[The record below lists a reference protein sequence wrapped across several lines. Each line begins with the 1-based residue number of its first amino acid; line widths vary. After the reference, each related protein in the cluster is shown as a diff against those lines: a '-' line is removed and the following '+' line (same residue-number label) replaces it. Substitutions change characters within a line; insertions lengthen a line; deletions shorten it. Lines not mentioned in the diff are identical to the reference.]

1 MDSEGKVSFT
11 VPRGNYYQ
19 IEFPEYAKAKPIS
32 PIEYTSTLS
41 NRDINVTYL
50 SYDEATGEKVIIKI
64 NKVEDDIKTA
74 WVDKEVNITIDKK
87 TTSYTTNANGQY
99 IIWILFGK
107 EYTIWVADSDGYY
120 VDFSRNTKTFTAN
133 VVQRQVVFNTG
144 IYLTGIFLV
153 NNQSEQYNIDDWKE
167 LGYTSNNVVGIRT
180 NTDILIANNSTV

>member
-32 PIEYTSTLS
+32 PIEYTSTLN

-50 SYDEATGEKVIIKI
+50 SYDEAIGEKVIIKI

-74 WVDKEVNITIDKK
+74 WVDKEVNVTIDKK